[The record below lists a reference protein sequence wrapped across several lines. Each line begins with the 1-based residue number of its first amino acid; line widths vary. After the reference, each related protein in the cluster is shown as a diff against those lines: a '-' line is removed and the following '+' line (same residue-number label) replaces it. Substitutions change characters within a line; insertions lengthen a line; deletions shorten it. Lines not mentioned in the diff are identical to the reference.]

1 MIRRRIGIFG
11 VSEESLRLIPLMVAN
26 PEVEIARVWD
36 ADRAAAL
43 ARARAIDPALAQS
56 LEPLLTDDL
65 EGFAAEGDLHSVV
78 DAGVGA
84 SFQARVPGAADRGM
98 QIVSPLTARLLW
110 GYGVAARDRKAEL
123 LQALGEV
130 VESVDLTIHSEELFR
145 RMLEIAVGITGADGG
160 SLMFLDPKRR
170 ELRISVALGVE
181 PELWPKIRVPLGEGI
196 AGRAAA
202 DGRSIVLRGKA
213 DHQAFQIV
221 RERIDVESA
230 LCAPL
235 IHEGRVMGVLNLHHS
250 TRTEAFSAGDL
261 EFVEQLAGLDAQIIA
276 RAQEHQ
282 ALRNQ
287 AARYTAV
294 REVRGILAGP
304 DPLPERLRSICQFVA
319 GRLGRG
325 IANVYLHDSDED
337 ELLLAATSLEGGGFG
352 GEYRVVPGQ
361 GIDGQVAHTGSPAF
375 LRREDG
381 ALAYVALPLLAGD
394 RLMGVLSI
402 QAGSDPPRGRAI
414 EEALHEIA
422 AAVADGVA
430 QAERETRMS
439 ARATRVSAINETGI
453 RMISATELTDVVRL
467 ATSSV
472 AMILDADHAV
482 LRLRDDETRRYVIR
496 SYYGPADGR
505 EQERLFRLDKQV
517 SVETIRRRTTQ
528 LIRDLETHSTLSSLR
543 GELRSLLSAPL
554 KREGQ
559 VVGTISIYDKVATDR
574 FYSGRFNDDDLQI
587 FTRFVSYVE
596 RAVANSLF
604 HAGLRRHRNFDEETG
619 LPNAAYL
626 SKRIHEEI
634 TRSLGR
640 EGALAVAVCQI
651 ENLEEVARHA
661 NPAQAHRVVLRTV
674 DALRAHLRDFDVLGR
689 SSDSTFTVLM
699 PEPGLSPGERVFGLA
714 RAVADAISKDDSLND
729 PVRIALSFGYAVH
742 PSDGPDRESLLARA
756 GVPRIRMV

>member
-1 MIRRRIGIFG
+1 
-11 VSEESLRLIPLMVAN
+11 
-26 PEVEIARVWD
+26 
-36 ADRAAAL
+36 
-43 ARARAIDPALAQS
+43 
-56 LEPLLTDDL
+56 
-65 EGFAAEGDLHSVV
+65 
-78 DAGVGA
+78 
-84 SFQARVPGAADRGM
+84 
-98 QIVSPLTARLLW
+98 
-110 GYGVAARDRKAEL
+110 
-123 LQALGEV
+123 
-130 VESVDLTIHSEELFR
+130 
-145 RMLEIAVGITGADGG
+145 
-160 SLMFLDPKRR
+160 
-170 ELRISVALGVE
+170 
-181 PELWPKIRVPLGEGI
+181 
-196 AGRAAA
+196 
-202 DGRSIVLRGKA
+202 
-213 DHQAFQIV
+213 
-221 RERIDVESA
+221 
-230 LCAPL
+230 
-235 IHEGRVMGVLNLHHS
+235 
-250 TRTEAFSAGDL
+250 
-261 EFVEQLAGLDAQIIA
+261 
-276 RAQEHQ
+276 
-282 ALRNQ
+282 
-287 AARYTAV
+287 
-294 REVRGILAGP
+294 
-304 DPLPERLRSICQFVA
+304 
-319 GRLGRG
+319 
-325 IANVYLHDSDED
+325 
-337 ELLLAATSLEGGGFG
+337 
-352 GEYRVVPGQ
+352 
-361 GIDGQVAHTGSPAF
+361 
-375 LRREDG
+375 
-381 ALAYVALPLLAGD
+381 
-394 RLMGVLSI
+394 
-402 QAGSDPPRGRAI
+402 
-414 EEALHEIA
+414 
-422 AAVADGVA
+422 
-430 QAERETRMS
+430 
-439 ARATRVSAINETGI
+439 
-453 RMISATELTDVVRL
+453 
-467 ATSSV
+467 
-472 AMILDADHAV
+472 MILDADHAV

-619 LPNAAYL
+619 LPIAAYL